1 MTINLRNSQI
11 FRNLIIVAMIGIALF
26 PTWILIAISVKN
38 TYQFDINRWG
48 MTFPFRLGN
57 FSAAWEMVNGYML
70 NTVFVAGTGL
80 LGVLIM
86 SLIGGH
92 VFAVLRFRLKEKL
105 FLLIIALL
113 SVPFVLAFIP
123 QYLLYNNLGL
133 VNSRLALIIPNL
145 ANGPVFGIFLMRT
158 AIAGIPKELY
168 EASRVDGANVF
179 QDIYH
184 VSLPLSLP
192 AIATLSVFNF
202 LGTWNWFL
210 WPLVMITEKS
220 KQLISVG
227 LAKFDNRV
235 FDSWGP
241 EFAAY
246 IIGSIPLVILFVYL
260 GKYYVAGMVSSGLKM

>member
-1 MTINLRNSQI
+1 MTFNLRNSQLI
-11 FRNLIIVAMIGIALF
+11 RNLLIVTMIVVALF
-26 PTWILIAISVKN
+26 PTWILIVIAMKN
-38 TYQFDINRWG
+38 NYQFDINRWG

-57 FSAAWEMVNGYML
+57 FTAAWEIVSKYML
-70 NTVFVAGTGL
+70 NTVLVATSGL
-80 LGVLIM
+80 LGVIVM
-86 SLIGGH
+86 SVVGGH
-92 VFAVLRFRLKEKL
+92 VFAVLRFRLKEPL
-105 FLLIIALL
+105 FLFIIILL
-113 SVPFVLAFIP
+113 SVPFVLSFIP
-123 QYLLYNNLGL
+123 QYILYNSLGL
-133 VNSRLALIIPNL
+133 VNSRWGLIIPNL

-158 AIAGIPKELY
+158 AMAGIPRELY

-210 WPLVMITEKS
+210 WPLVMITEQS

-227 LAKFDNRV
+227 LAQFNNDLFV
-235 FDSWGP
+235 SWGP

-246 IIGSIPLVILFVYL
+246 IIGSIPLIIIFVYL
-260 GKYYVAGMVSSGLKM
+260 GKYYVAGMVNSGLKM